1 MKTPTRGRWMIALFM
16 AGCAPGGRT
25 LAQAAGWPAIGLTE
39 VATGLE
45 APAHI
50 ANAGDGSGRLFI
62 VEQRGR
68 IRIWKNGALR
78 PTPFLDITNR
88 VLYGGERGLL
98 AVAFPPQFAE
108 KQYFYVNYTRTN
120 GGPSV
125 VARFAVSAGDPDVA
139 DAASEERLLTVP
151 QPFSSH
157 NGGQI
162 AFGPQDGHLYVALGD
177 GGSGNDPLNASQ
189 NKTNLLGKILRLEV
203 EPANGATYAVPTNN
217 PFVGDSNY
225 RPEIW
230 ALGLRNPWRFSF
242 DRLTGDLY
250 IADVGQGEWEE
261 INVQSAAS
269 PGGENYG
276 WRIMEGFHC
285 TGLDACVTNGL
296 TMPAW
301 EYDHTLGCSVS
312 GGEVYRGPVWSPMH
326 GTYLYADYCS
336 GRIWGLKAAG
346 GVWTNVQLLDA
357 PFNITTFGS
366 DEYGEL
372 YLSDY
377 NGGRVLRI
385 DETHAD
391 GDADGLPDAWETYY
405 GYSTNAPPD
414 PEADE
419 DDDRVTDAD
428 EFRAGTDPTDPLS
441 VLKFAAPRAD
451 GSGQLALSWEG
462 KPGRSYRIEYSADQL
477 GSFGVLA
484 SNVAAPSL
492 HNEIED
498 GGGAAG
504 TFRAYRIVLEAPP

>member
-1 MKTPTRGRWMIALFM
+1 MKQPTRGRWMIVLFL
-16 AGCAPGGRT
+16 AGIAPGWGAG
-25 LAQAAGWPAIGLTE
+25 AQAAGWPTVVLTE
-39 VATGLE
+39 VAAGLE

-50 ANAGDGSGRLFI
+50 THAGDGSGRVFI

-68 IRIWKNGALR
+68 IRIWKDGVLD
-78 PTPFLDITNR
+78 PVPFLNITNR

-98 AVAFPPQFAE
+98 SVAFPPGFAE

-125 VARFAVSAGDPDVA
+125 VARFFVSAGDPDVA
-139 DAASEERLLTVP
+139 EAGSEEQLLTIP
-151 QPFSSH
+151 QPFSNH
-157 NGGQI
+157 NGGQM
-162 AFGPQDGHLYVALGD
+162 AFSPMDGYLYVALGD

-217 PFVGDSNY
+217 PFVGNSAY

-250 IADVGQGEWEE
+250 IADVGQSEWEE
-261 INVQSAAS
+261 INMQAAAS

-276 WRIMEGFHC
+276 WRIMEGMHC
-285 TGLDACVTNGL
+285 TGLDACDTNGL
-296 TMPAW
+296 TMPVW

-312 GGEVYRGPVWSPMH
+312 GGEVYRGKVWSPMY

-336 GRIWGLKAAG
+336 GRIWGLKQVG
-346 GVWTNVQLLDA
+346 GGWTNAQIEDA

-372 YLSDY
+372 YLCDY

-391 GDADGLPDAWETYY
+391 GDADGLPDTWESYY
-405 GYSTNAPPD
+405 GFSTNAPPD

-419 DDDRVTDAD
+419 DEDGLTDS
-428 EFRAGTDPTDPLS
+428 EEYRAGTDPTDPLS
-441 VLKFAAPRAD
+441 VLKFAAPQA
-451 GSGQLALSWEG
+451 GEGGVIALAWEG
-462 KPGRSYRIEYSADQL
+462 KPGRSYRVEYSEDQL
-477 GSFGVLA
+477 ASFGVLV

-492 HNEIED
+492 QNAIED
-498 GGGAAG
+498 GGPTGSA
-504 TFRAYRIVLEAPP
+504 FRAYRIVLEESP